1 MNSFSKAN
9 PYFAGPILARV
20 GEMYSE
26 VDFRYYF
33 TFALLREKFRF
44 AYKK

>member
-26 VDFRYYF
+26 VDSD
-33 TFALLREKFRF
+33 TILPSPC
-44 AYKK
+44 